1 MSYNIFSQVTGTAS
15 LPDFHGITVGGG
27 FEKLIFDYFSA
38 RAEYR
43 NTRLETQ
50 SGYPA
55 PGLANTSA
63 QPTVNTVRFLLAYRL
78 PTR

>member
-1 MSYNIFSQVTGTAS
+1 M
-15 LPDFHGITVGGG
+15 
-27 FEKLIFDYFSA
+27 FSA

-55 PGLANTSA
+55 PGLVNTSS
-63 QPTVNTVRFLLAYRL
+63 QPTINTVRFLLAYRL
-78 PTR
+78 ATR